1 MKNAARIVNEALDQ
15 GITLFVTDNRL
26 QYETS
31 RSSISPA
38 LLSEW
43 KWHKQELI
51 DFLNQ
56 LDSEE
61 QTKTHH
67 FLQDIRRDG
76 KAEHY
81 PLSFAQQRLWF
92 IDQLD
97 GGSPKYNCMG
107 DFRLRESINI
117 KAFEAAVKALLERH
131 EVLRTYFKIINNEPR
146 QFIATDFD
154 LPITHHDL
162 SALPETEKNDQVKQ
176 LSKEEENLIFNLNT
190 DLMLRIRLIKL
201 AENDYLIIYTIH
213 HIAFDGWSMAIFLH
227 EFFTLYKAYCQG
239 ETNPLPPLKIQY
251 VDYAQWQQGW
261 LQGDVLKKQL
271 TYWQKQLAGIS
282 PVHRVPLDNPR
293 PEKQNIEGCFHT
305 QHISSRLTQAI
316 RGLCAKHNV
325 TLFMFLETAFTV
337 LLSRY
342 SNEKDILVGTVIA
355 GRQHPDIEPLI
366 GFFVNSL
373 VIRTDLSGQ
382 PTFSELLK
390 QNSRTILDA
399 YEHQDLPFE
408 MLVEKLSPERNP
420 NHNPIFQIMFAVQN
434 NQRDTILEQD
444 NIIES
449 EDNLLRTTRFD
460 LEIHVFEEEQ
470 TGELSI
476 IWISNTSLFYSSTIE
491 RFIANYETLLS
502 GIVEVMTDDSVN
514 KEPPIHELPLLAEA
528 EKHTLLHELNGPQN
542 HYPQGRCFHEL
553 FEEQVALN
561 PEKTALVFGEEAL
574 SYQAVNAQANQLA
587 HYLIEQGIQPD
598 ILVAICLP
606 RSLQTVIALLS
617 ILKAGGAYV
626 PLDAGYPQAR
636 LQYMLEHSGAEF
648 ILTETPLVDKLPIS
662 QQRVICLDAETVQ
675 SHVQNLPTGNIVH
688 RSVPL
693 TENHLAYVIY
703 TSGST
708 GRPKGAMLEHKG
720 WVNLVQA
727 QAALFG
733 AGADIRGLQFAS
745 WSFDAAVLEMAM
757 TLAYGATLYLIS
769 ETHRRSPEW
778 LDEVVEKHH
787 ITHAVLPPAL
797 LPHLDFNKWR
807 TVSTLLLAG
816 EAVAPHIAAQWSQGR
831 KLFNVYGPTE
841 CTSIV
846 TSALLTANKRVT
858 IGKPLPNTVMRI
870 LNSDGNLVPLGA
882 VGELYIG
889 GIQLARGYRNAPDIT
904 EKQFIRD
911 PFSTNPADR
920 LYCTGDLVRWTP
932 EGELEF
938 IGRLDSQV
946 KIRSHRIELGE
957 IESVLAGQEILSNA
971 VVIADGHD
979 SEDRKLIAYVC
990 PSTHWLAEK
999 AAAFNADY
1007 LESWTEIFDGRYRQE
1022 ITENIATDTID
1033 KSDDKSDFDGW
1044 INNYTEQPIALDQME
1059 EWRAGTMQRIE
1070 SLHPRSLLEIGCGAG
1085 LLLYR
1090 YAERCESVLA
1100 TDISA
1105 EVLTHHQKILR
1116 QRGWSHV
1123 ELIRG
1128 DALNLGTITPD
1139 QFDTVV
1145 MHSVVQYFPN
1155 IQYLEKVITQLL
1167 PTVKTGGKI
1176 LLGDIRNLDLLT
1188 AHVTAIEKNRLNGQ
1202 RISVGTLANRI
1213 QQRLQKEKEFLLS
1226 PTYFAQLP
1234 TRYPEIGRVDI
1245 LVKRGVGDNEMLRYR
1260 YEVILHKCDKN
1271 AELCC
1276 HLPITWCD
1284 FNSIEDLRNVLET
1297 GKFDTFGISG
1307 IPNARIKDDFDLAEG
1322 LRHWSSNQIVF
1333 PLKDADGFS
1342 PEAAE
1347 QVLALESLLQYAEQC
1362 GYQCELT
1369 WSQQQPDL
1377 LDVIF
1382 SRGELPQVQARS
1394 DYSQTHLANYPQLPA
1409 ISGELAELLESALKK
1424 QLPDYM
1430 VPSLY
1435 IPLERIPLNLN
1446 NKVDKKALPI
1456 PDENDLRRQAYI
1468 APRDEIEEKLCQL
1481 WQEHLKINLI
1491 GIYDNFFSLG
1501 GHSLLAVKI
1510 TASIRNTLTN
1520 NFSMHELFANPTIA
1534 QIASVIR
1541 HSHKHEISAPKTT
1554 HNISDHNTFDGKMPI
1569 SYCQKMYWY
1578 FIQEALLEDSFHVP
1592 ITLLM
1597 EGELNHSALE
1607 KSLNTILARHESLRF
1622 KFYKENGQIFM
1633 QPDNSIK
1640 INLQVIEALPR
1651 GIEREQ
1657 IIIEINK
1664 LWEEKL
1670 RTPFDV
1676 YNGPLIKTFLLP
1688 VSETITVLF
1697 IDVHHIISD
1706 GWSVNII
1713 MNEFKQL
1720 YTAYSQGKEN
1730 TLLPVAMQY
1739 SGYVYDLQEI
1749 HATEAAKKQIKF
1761 WQQQF
1766 YDVNPERDFPV
1777 SFRKH
1782 LASKYRSHA
1791 RHIKIPDSLDKAV
1804 LQYCETQKIT
1814 PYMLF
1819 MALFHT
1825 CLFMH
1830 SGESQHIVTS
1840 PKADR
1845 TRIESHQTI
1854 GLFLGDLIV
1863 KSNISKEMSLQGII
1877 KQVSQSIHRAIENS
1891 NIHMSV
1897 VIDAVGEK
1905 ARDNIFNVLFNYL
1918 DAQSFYDFIDMSKD
1932 EKLSLPNLDVEVI
1945 ETEIIPFESLGM
1957 NFLYMPQNISCE
1969 LNYNPE
1975 LYTESVIDRMATYYE
1990 RLLNVIVSGQEKESI
2005 SQFYG

>member
-131 EVLRTYFKIINNEPR
+131 EVLRTHFKIINNEPR

-239 ETNPLPPLKIQY
+239 ETNLLPPLKIQY
-251 VDYAQWQQGW
+251 ADYAQWQQGW
-261 LQGDVLKKQL
+261 LQGDMLKKQL
-271 TYWQKQLAGIS
+271 IYWQKQLAGIS

-514 KEPPIHELPLLAEA
+514 KEPSIHELPLLTEA
-528 EKHTLLHELNGPQN
+528 EQHTLLHELNGPQN

-561 PEKTALVFGEEAL
+561 PEKTALVFGEESL

-626 PLDAGYPQAR
+626 PLDASYPQAR

-733 AGADIRGLQFAS
+733 ADADIRGLQFAS

-778 LDEVVEKHH
+778 LDEMVEKHH

-807 TVSTLLLAG
+807 TISTLLLAG

-846 TSALLTANKRVT
+846 TSALLTADKRVT

-882 VGELYIG
+882 VGELHIG

-911 PFSTNPADR
+911 PFSTDPADR

-971 VVIADGHD
+971 AVIADGYD

-990 PSTHWLAEK
+990 PSTNWLAEK

-1007 LESWTEIFDGRYRQE
+1007 
-1022 ITENIATDTID
+1022 
-1033 KSDDKSDFDGW
+1033 
-1044 INNYTEQPIALDQME
+1044 
-1059 EWRAGTMQRIE
+1059 
-1070 SLHPRSLLEIGCGAG
+1070 
-1085 LLLYR
+1085 
-1090 YAERCESVLA
+1090 
-1100 TDISA
+1100 
-1105 EVLTHHQKILR
+1105 
-1116 QRGWSHV
+1116 
-1123 ELIRG
+1123 
-1128 DALNLGTITPD
+1128 
-1139 QFDTVV
+1139 
-1145 MHSVVQYFPN
+1145 
-1155 IQYLEKVITQLL
+1155 
-1167 PTVKTGGKI
+1167 
-1176 LLGDIRNLDLLT
+1176 
-1188 AHVTAIEKNRLNGQ
+1188 
-1202 RISVGTLANRI
+1202 
-1213 QQRLQKEKEFLLS
+1213 
-1226 PTYFAQLP
+1226 
-1234 TRYPEIGRVDI
+1234 
-1245 LVKRGVGDNEMLRYR
+1245 
-1260 YEVILHKCDKN
+1260 
-1271 AELCC
+1271 
-1276 HLPITWCD
+1276 
-1284 FNSIEDLRNVLET
+1284 
-1297 GKFDTFGISG
+1297 
-1307 IPNARIKDDFDLAEG
+1307 
-1322 LRHWSSNQIVF
+1322 
-1333 PLKDADGFS
+1333 
-1342 PEAAE
+1342 
-1347 QVLALESLLQYAEQC
+1347 
-1362 GYQCELT
+1362 
-1369 WSQQQPDL
+1369 
-1377 LDVIF
+1377 
-1382 SRGELPQVQARS
+1382 
-1394 DYSQTHLANYPQLPA
+1394 SQTHLADYLLLPA

-1720 YTAYSQGKEN
+1720 YTAYSQGQEN